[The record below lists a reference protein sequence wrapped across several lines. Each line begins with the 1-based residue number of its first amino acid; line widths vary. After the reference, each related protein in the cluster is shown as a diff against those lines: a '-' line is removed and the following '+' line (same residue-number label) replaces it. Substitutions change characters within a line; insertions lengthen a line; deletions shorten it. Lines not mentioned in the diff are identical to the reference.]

1 MTPHPVGQLDWNS
14 LAALHALLSER
25 SVGRAARRLS
35 ISQPAASGAL
45 AKLRRKL
52 GDELLHRHGNQYDLT
67 PLATRLLPL
76 VCEAVSA
83 AQRVVDAAQHFD
95 PRTSTREFRVMM
107 SDYAQIVFGAELAAA
122 VKRAAPFAH
131 VSLLPLRVDPGAG
144 WGNTVAGLDGVVL
157 PRGICAGLGATD
169 LFADRWVCLA
179 SSDNDAVGDLVTTA
193 MAARMAWV
201 GINSA
206 AGELLPQFEQVRM
219 HGIDLDFD
227 LVTES
232 FSALPFLVAGTSRL
246 ALVQERLGRRLAG
259 AAGVR
264 LVEFDAGLAPLNMAL
279 MSSPELEFDAAHRWL
294 CDLAVATAGAALDPE
309 LAHA

>member
-1 MTPHPVGQLDWNS
+1 MTPHPFGQLDGNS

-52 GDELLHRHGNQYDLT
+52 GDDLLLRRGNQYDLT

-76 VCEAVSA
+76 VCDAVSA

-107 SDYAQIVFGAELAAA
+107 SDYAQIVFGAALAAA
-122 VKRAAPFAH
+122 VARAAPHAQ

-144 WGNTVAGLDGVVL
+144 WGNTLAGLDGVLL
-157 PRGICAGLGATD
+157 PRGICTGLDATD
-169 LFADRWVCLA
+169 LFADRWVCLV
-179 SSDNDAVGDLVTTA
+179 SGENDVVGDVVTAA
-193 MAARMAWV
+193 MAARMPWV

-206 AGELLPQFEQVRM
+206 AGELIPQFEQVRM
-219 HGIDLDFD
+219 HGIDLEFD

-232 FSALPFLVAGTSRL
+232 FSALPFLVAGTPRV
-246 ALVQERLGRRLAG
+246 ALVQERLGRRLAA

-264 LVEFDAGLAPLNMAL
+264 LVELEADLAPLNMAL
-279 MSSPELEFDAAHRWL
+279 MSSSDVESDAAHQWFRRV
-294 CDLAVATAGAALDPE
+294 AVATAGVALQPA
-309 LAHA
+309 LASA